1 MGRKIILAALIA
13 LSLSTPLHAAAGD
26 TVADRILG
34 QRRFSTAIPYY
45 VDGTV
50 LDVSDLAIDRSAE
63 PNRVYVASPD
73 LNRVLGWS
81 DIGRFRAGAPADL
94 VLGQPSVFNGVYTY
108 VACPAPN
115 ASTFC
120 QPTRV

>member
-1 MGRKIILAALIA
+1 MGRKIIFAALIA
-13 LSLSTPLHAAAGD
+13 SSLSAPLNAAAGD
-26 TVADRILG
+26 TVADRVLG
-34 QRRFSTAIPYY
+34 QRRFSTALPYY

-50 LDVSDLAIDRSAE
+50 LDVSDPAIDRSAE

-115 ASTFC
+115 AST
-120 QPTRV
+120 